1 MNKLID
7 KFYWL
12 IKLFR
17 LFLIRVLSL
26 LHISIAFMNRNTCLG
41 LILLTG
47 IMGTGLESQGQ
58 ILKKIL
64 KPSSK
69 QQNTTATSNNLSNT
83 ELNSGLKQ
91 ALSEGLTSSINSLST
106 KNGFLGD
113 AAVKILMP
121 PEAQKIEKTLRS
133 VGMGKIC
140 DQFIASLNGA
150 AETAVKEAAPVFANS
165 LSKMTIT
172 DAYNILL
179 SGQQD
184 AATTFFKTTTTPD
197 LTSKF
202 SPIVEGA
209 LGKNNVSTYWTQ
221 LTSTYNSLPLAFS
234 KVNTDLNAYV
244 TQKAIDG
251 LFVKVAEQELKIR
264 NNLGGSRTTP
274 LLQKVFGWADK
285 QN

>member
-1 MNKLID
+1 MKKHIYLTLAI
-7 KFYWL
+7 
-12 IKLFR
+12 
-17 LFLIRVLSL
+17 SL
-26 LHISIAFMNRNTCLG
+26 LAGS
-41 LILLTG
+41 LTQ
-47 IMGTGLESQGQ
+47 EAHAQ
-58 ILKKIL
+58 ILKKVTKKTNQQQQKDTSASKATL
-64 KPSSK
+64 SS
-69 QQNTTATSNNLSNT
+69 T
-83 ELNSGLKQ
+83 EMNSGLKQ
-91 ALSEGLTSSINSLST
+91 ALSNGLTSSINSLSA
-106 KNGFLGD
+106 KDGFLGD

-133 VGMGKIC
+133 VGMGKLC
-140 DQFIASLNGA
+140 DQFISSLNGA

-179 SGQQD
+179 SGKQD
-184 AATTFFKTTTTPD
+184 AATTFFKTTTTPE

-221 LTSTYNSLPLAFS
+221 LTSAYNSLPLSLS

-251 LFVKVAEQELKIR
+251 LFIKVADQELKIR
-264 NNLGGSRTTP
+264 NNLGGTRTTP
-274 LLQKVFGWADK
+274 LLQKVFGWADDK
-285 QN
+285 K